1 MYDYNSSGSYFI
13 TICTKDR
20 KCILS
25 KVVGTGVPDCPKIVL
40 LKHGIIAEKYIHQ
53 LNEFYSYISVENFVI
68 MPNHI
73 HMMVFLIE
81 GQSGTPVPTDMNRAN
96 NVLSKFVSTFKRFC
110 NKEYGENVW
119 QSRFNDHII
128 RNNKDYEE
136 HMQYIY
142 ENPARWIYDEMYEQN
157 KL

>member
-96 NVLSKFVSTFKRFC
+96 NVLSKFVSTFKRFY

-119 QSRFNDHII
+119 QSPFNDHII

>member
-1 MYDYNSSGSYFI
+1 MYKRQEMYFI
-13 TICTKDR
+13 KGSRD
-20 KCILS
+20 
-25 KVVGTGVPDCPKIVL
+25 
-40 LKHGIIAEKYIHQ
+40 
-53 LNEFYSYISVENFVI
+53 
-68 MPNHI
+68 
-73 HMMVFLIE
+73 
-81 GQSGTPVPTDMNRAN
+81 RAN

-157 KL
+157 NLKYIKKL

>member
-1 MYDYNSSGSYFI
+1 MEEFKTRKSPRLQMYDYNSSGSYFI

-25 KVVGTGVPDCPKIVL
+25 KVVGTG
-40 LKHGIIAEKYIHQ
+40 
-53 LNEFYSYISVENFVI
+53 
-68 MPNHI
+68 
-73 HMMVFLIE
+73 
-81 GQSGTPVPTDMNRAN
+81 VPTDMNRAN